1 MHHGALL
8 PYRFGERI
16 DLQTKRKTYDA
27 ITHVYYIGEWAFATG
42 LTDSLKPRHV
52 RKFLQDLYSDGV
64 RFLHYL
70 SDGVMIRWELY
81 AKGDKVRAKVIDES
95 RQQRD

>member
-1 MHHGALL
+1 MHYGALL

-16 DLQTKRKTYDA
+16 DSATERMRYDA
-27 ITHVYYIGEWAFATG
+27 ITHVFYIGEWAFATG
-42 LTDSLKPRHV
+42 LTDTLKPSHV
-52 RKFLQDLYSDGV
+52 KQFISDLYSEGV
-64 RFLHYL
+64 RFFHYL
-70 SDGVMIRWELY
+70 SNGVMIRWELY

>member
-1 MHHGALL
+1 MYCGALL

-42 LTDSLKPRHV
+42 LTDTLKPRHV
-52 RKFLQDLYSDGV
+52 KGFITDLYANGV
-64 RFLHYL
+64 RVLHYL
-70 SDGVMIRWELY
+70 SDGVMIRWKLY
-81 AKGDKVRAKVIDES
+81 AKGDRVRMKVIDES
-95 RQQRD
+95 RQQRN